1 MMSTE
6 DLLGLLIPA
15 MFLGMLAIETMG
27 TGRRWPDARLW
38 RLKGL
43 GFFVVL
49 MTINIVLPSLLPD
62 GLAAHSLL
70 PGRRLGL
77 AGGIIVGFLALTLAT
92 TLLHR
97 AYHHFEILWRWV
109 HQLHHSPPRLDVAGA
124 VLFTPQEI
132 VLNVLVFQL
141 VEVVILGIDPLAA
154 AAVGT
159 VAAFYGMFQHFNIA
173 TPQWLGYLIQRP
185 ESHGVHHR
193 RGFHAYNYAD
203 FPLWDLL
210 MGTFR
215 NPREYRGEVGFEGG
229 AGLRIAPLL
238 VGRDANAPLYGAA
251 SRGSA
256 HPLEN
261 PA

>member
-1 MMSTE
+1 MGIE
-6 DLLGLLIPA
+6 DLLGPLIPVLFFA
-15 MFLGMLAIETMG
+15 MLGIETLG
-27 TGRRWPDARLW
+27 TGRRWPDVRHW

-49 MTINIVLPSLLPD
+49 MAINIVLPSLLPPSVS
-62 GLAAHSLL
+62 AHSLVD
-70 PGRRLGL
+70 GRRLGI
-77 AGGIIVGFLALTLAT
+77 AGGIGVGFLALTFAS

-97 AYHHFEILWRWV
+97 AYHRFDPLWRWV

-132 VLNVLVFQL
+132 VLNVLLFQL
-141 VEVVILGIDPLAA
+141 VEVVILGIDPIAA

-159 VAAFYGMFQHFNIA
+159 IAAFYGMFQHFNIA
-173 TPQWLGYLIQRP
+173 TPQWIGYLIQRP

-193 RGFHAYNYAD
+193 RGYHAYNYAD
-203 FPLWDLL
+203 FPVWDLL

-215 NPREYRGEVGFEGG
+215 NPTRYLGDVGFEGD
-229 AGLRIAPLL
+229 AATRIAPMLI
-238 VGRDANAPLYGAA
+238 GRDANAALYGPA
-251 SRGSA
+251 SRGSRD
-256 HPLEN
+256 PFTN

>member
-1 MMSTE
+1 MVSE
-6 DLLGLLIPA
+6 DILALLIPITFFA
-15 MFLGMLAIETMG
+15 MLAVEALG
-27 TGRRWPDARLW
+27 TGRRWPDVRFW
-38 RLKGL
+38 RFKGL
-43 GFFVVL
+43 GFFVLL
-49 MTINIVLPSLLPD
+49 MAINIVLPSLLPD
-62 GLAAHSLL
+62 SLAAHALFD
-70 PGRRLGL
+70 GRRLGV
-77 AGGIIVGFLALTLAT
+77 AGGIVVGFLALTLAT

-97 AYHHFEILWRWV
+97 AYHHFDVLWRWV
-109 HQLHHSPPRLDVAGA
+109 HQLHHSPPRLDVAGS

-159 VAAFYGMFQHFNIA
+159 IAAFYGMFQHFNIT

-193 RGFHAYNYAD
+193 KGFHAYNYAD
-203 FPLWDLL
+203 FPVWDML

-215 NPREYRGEVGFEGG
+215 NPKAYLGEVGFEGD
-229 AGLRIAPLL
+229 AATRIAPML
-238 VGRDANAPLYGAA
+238 VGRDANAPLYGPAN
-251 SRGSA
+251 RGSRD
-256 HPLEN
+256 PLTN